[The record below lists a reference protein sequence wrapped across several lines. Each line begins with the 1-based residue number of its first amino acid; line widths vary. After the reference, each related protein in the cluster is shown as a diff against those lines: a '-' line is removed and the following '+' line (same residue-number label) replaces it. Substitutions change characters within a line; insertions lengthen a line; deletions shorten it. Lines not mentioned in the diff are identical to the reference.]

1 MVLFYVSIRGGN
13 MKKFLFSLILASVTW
28 ISANAGDIMEEWLTV
43 VAPPA
48 PALFDVEVSAS
59 DTALL
64 ILDIE
69 ERTCNKE
76 KRPRCLVTVPLISEL
91 MKHAR
96 AVGMPVIYSTTP
108 MGTIDTILSP
118 VKPVAGEAVV
128 KSSVNKF
135 YGTNLDDELKL
146 KHIKNLIITGTAAH
160 GAVLH
165 TATAASYMGYK
176 VIVPVDCLSAAMLYT
191 EQATVWNLATGP
203 ANKNSTLLTK
213 SSKMKFTK

>member
-1 MVLFYVSIRGGN
+1 MRKLIASFIMFVMTAVS
-13 MKKFLFSLILASVTW
+13 AY
-28 ISANAGDIMEEWLTV
+28 AGDIVDEWNEV

-48 PALFDVEVSAS
+48 PRLSEVETSAE

-69 ERTCNKE
+69 ERTCSTE
-76 KRPRCLVTVPLISEL
+76 TRPRCVESVPAIEEL
-91 MKHAR
+91 MKRAR
-96 AVGMPVIYSTTP
+96 AAGVPVLYSTTSK
-108 MGTIDTILSP
+108 GTPETILPAVHPLSGDP
-118 VKPVAGEAVV
+118 VV

-135 YGTNLDDELKL
+135 YGTDLDSELK
-146 KHIKNLIITGTAAH
+146 KRHIKNVIVTGTAAH

-176 VIVPVDCLSAAMLYT
+176 VITPVDCLSARELYT

-203 ANKNSTLLTK
+203 ANRKTTTLTK
-213 SSKMKFTK
+213 SVMIKFIK